1 MFKKLKSRLRLRLIK
16 YLGIDNI
23 NVELNELKTNLDK
36 CYAHTDY
43 MHSLNKRR
51 ITSYED
57 KFNSLHRTIQEV
69 VKVGVDVDYPTSHSW
84 AVVCYNHT
92 PNTSVVKF
100 IPLYEY
106 DGREITE
113 FLKRFDAGSFKI
125 DTPFKFIEEDLL
137 YDWKKR

>member
-1 MFKKLKSRLRLRLIK
+1 MFKKLKSRLRLKLIK
-16 YLGIDNI
+16 CLGIDGI
-23 NVELNELKTNLDK
+23 HAEINELRTKIDK
-36 CYAHTDY
+36 CYIHTD
-43 MHSLNKRR
+43 SLCSSNKGY
-51 ITSYED
+51 ILECNEKLD
-57 KFNSLHRTIQEV
+57 SLHRTIQEV
-69 VKVGVDVDYPTSHSW
+69 VKVGVDVDSSTSRSW

-92 PNTSVVKF
+92 PNTPVVKF

-113 FLKRFDAGSFKI
+113 FLKRFDAGCFKI